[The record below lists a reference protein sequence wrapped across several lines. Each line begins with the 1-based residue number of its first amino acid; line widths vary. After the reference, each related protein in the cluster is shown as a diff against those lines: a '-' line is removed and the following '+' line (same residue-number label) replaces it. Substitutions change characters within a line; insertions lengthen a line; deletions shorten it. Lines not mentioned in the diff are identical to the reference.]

1 MNDKYI
7 GTIDEWKRLS
17 DMDLTT
23 AHRIFELFRP
33 MPIEIVCFHAQ
44 QAAEKML
51 KCFLVLNEVEP
62 PYTHNLKLLL
72 DMCAEIESE
81 FSNLEREAITL
92 SQYGVLPRYPA
103 ELDLEEHDA
112 ETALK
117 YADKITEYANG
128 LVFPPVEE
136 ERTTEEENPADEI
149 DGNED
154 ES

>member
-1 MNDKYI
+1 MNGEYK
-7 GTIDEWKRLS
+7 GTIEEWKRLS

-23 AHRIFELFRP
+23 AHRICELFHP

-62 PYTHNLKLLL
+62 PYTHNLKLLI
-72 DMCAEIESE
+72 DMCAEIESG
-81 FSNLEREAITL
+81 FSDLEREAITL

-103 ELDLEEHDA
+103 EYDLDEPDA
-112 ETALK
+112 ELALK

-128 LVFPPVEE
+128 LVFPL
-136 ERTTEEENPADEI
+136 TEVKSETEKKNPADEI
-149 DGNED
+149 NGIGD
-154 ES
+154 E